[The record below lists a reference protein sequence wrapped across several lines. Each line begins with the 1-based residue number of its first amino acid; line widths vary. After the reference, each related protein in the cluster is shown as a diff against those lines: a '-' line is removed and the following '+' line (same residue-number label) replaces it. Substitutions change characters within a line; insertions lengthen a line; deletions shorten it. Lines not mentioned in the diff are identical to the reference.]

1 MRTSSGADI
10 IVDGDVVVKIHR
22 TGTDPVELAA
32 RLRAAARLGTG
43 TGPLLAPLS
52 TSVDP
57 APGGRWMT
65 RWPRVHIV
73 VRDPG
78 ALPWAAAGELL
89 AVLHTRPDTWGLPA
103 HRAAER
109 LHRALERLPADA
121 PPVIRQA
128 AQTLPECCWQPAAP
142 DRPVTVVH
150 GDFHLGQLG
159 ARTGGPWQLIDVDD
173 LGLGDPAWDLARP
186 AGLWAAGLI
195 PHADWRDFLDGYR
208 RGGGPALPAAG
219 DPWEVLEPFARAAV
233 VHAAAVG
240 VRYPGDESQA
250 ELLAACGRMAG

>member
-10 IVDGDVVVKIHR
+10 LVDGDVVVKIHR
-22 TGTDPVELAA
+22 TGTDPDALAA
-32 RLRAAARLGTG
+32 RLRAAARLGG
-43 TGPLLAPLS
+43 GDGPLLAPLS
-52 TSVDP
+52 ASVSP

-73 VRDPG
+73 GRDPG

-89 AVLHTRPDTWGLPA
+89 AVLHTRPGTGGLPA

-128 AQTLPECCWQPAAP
+128 ARTVAPRAGQPCAP
-142 DRPVTVVH
+142 DRPRTVVH

-195 PHADWRDFLDGYR
+195 PHADFHDFLDGYR
-208 RGGGPALPAAG
+208 SAAGPAIPTPG

-240 VRYPGDESQA
+240 ARYPEDESQA
-250 ELLAACGRMAG
+250 ELLAACERMI